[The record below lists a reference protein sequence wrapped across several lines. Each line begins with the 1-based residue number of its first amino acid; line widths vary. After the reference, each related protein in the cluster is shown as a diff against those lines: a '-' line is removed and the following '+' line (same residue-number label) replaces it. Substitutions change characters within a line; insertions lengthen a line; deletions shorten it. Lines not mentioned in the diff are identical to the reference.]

1 MWKPSKK
8 VLFVLMLASGV
19 TGGISLSLVDW
30 STLKNGKDI
39 IQELQLPLILLIL
52 SFAFMLKYLKRLKSN
67 I

>member
-30 STLKNGKDI
+30 STLKNYEVI
-39 IQELQLPLILLIL
+39 SLYHSLFHSI
-52 SFAFMLKYLKRLKSN
+52 
-67 I
+67 